1 MQIDLSGKLIIVTGT
16 FGTVGAAMVD
26 ALSRE
31 GAVVVAIDK
40 ASEAAAPRF
49 APSVHVF
56 AGIDTADSMATEW
69 VAGEVSS
76 LDIGVYGLLNVAGA
90 FRFET
95 VGDGSIATWDLLY
108 NVNLRTAVIASHT
121 FLPALRATARSTG
134 HARIVNIGA
143 NASQQ
148 AAKGMGAY
156 AASKAGVAKLTEA
169 LAAELSNDSI
179 TVNALLP
186 TVVDTPANRRDMP
199 NERFSAWVTPA
210 QLTDVALFILSER
223 SAAINGALLVVR
235 GGL

>member
-1 MQIDLSGKLIIVTGT
+1 MKIDLSGKLVIVTGA
-16 FGTVGAAMVD
+16 FGTVGASMVD

-31 GAVVVAIDK
+31 GAAVVAIDK
-40 ASEAAAPRF
+40 ASEPPATRF
-49 APSVHVF
+49 NPSVHVF
-56 AGIDTADSMATEW
+56 GGIDIADSASMERVRDE
-69 VAGEVSS
+69 VAS
-76 LDIGVYGLLNVAGA
+76 LGTPVYGLVNVAGA

-108 NVNLRTAVIASHT
+108 NVNLRTAVIASHA
-121 FLPALRATARSTG
+121 FLPALRATARTTG

-148 AAKGMGAY
+148 AGRGMGAY

-169 LAAELSNDSI
+169 LAAELSNDSV

-199 NERFSAWVTPA
+199 NEKFSAWVRPA
-210 QLTDVALFILSER
+210 QLADVALFLLSEH
-223 SAAINGALLVVR
+223 SAAVTGALLAVR

>member
-1 MQIDLSGKLIIVTGT
+1 MQIDLSGKLIIVTGA

-26 ALSRE
+26 ALSLE

-40 ASEAAAPRF
+40 APESAAPTF
-49 APSVHVF
+49 ASSVHVF
-56 AGIDTADSMATEW
+56 AGIDTADSTAIAR
-69 VAGEVSS
+69 VAEKVSS
-76 LDIGVYGLLNVAGA
+76 LGIGVYGLLNVAGA

-95 VGDGSIATWDLLY
+95 VGEGAIATWDFLY
-108 NVNLRTAVIASHT
+108 NVNLRTAVTASQA

-134 HARIVNIGA
+134 NARIVNIGA

-169 LAAELSNDSI
+169 LAAELSSDSI

-210 QLTDVALFILSER
+210 QLADVALFILSER

>member
-1 MQIDLSGKLIIVTGT
+1 MQIDLSGKLVIVTGA
-16 FGTVGAAMVD
+16 FGTVGASMVD

-40 ASEAAAPRF
+40 ASEPPATRF
-49 APSVHVF
+49 KPSVHLF
-56 AGIDTADSMATEW
+56 ADIDIADGAAMGR
-69 VAGEVSS
+69 VADEVSS
-76 LDIGVYGLLNVAGA
+76 LGIGVHGLVNVAGA

-108 NVNLRTAVIASHT
+108 HVNLRTAVIASHA

-148 AAKGMGAY
+148 AGRGMGAY

-169 LAAELSNDSI
+169 LAAELSSDSI

-199 NERFSAWVTPA
+199 NEKFSAWVTPA
-210 QLTDVALFILSER
+210 RLADIALFVLSEQ

>member
-1 MQIDLSGKLIIVTGT
+1 MQIDLGGKLVVVTGA
-16 FGTVGAAMVD
+16 FGAVGASMVD

-40 ASEAAAPRF
+40 ASAPPTRF
-49 APSVHVF
+49 QPSVHVF
-56 AGIDTADSMATEW
+56 AGTDIADSASIGR
-69 VAGEVSS
+69 VADEVSA
-76 LDIGVYGLLNVAGA
+76 LGIGVYGLVNVAGA

-108 NVNLRTAVIASHT
+108 SVNLRTAVIASHA

-148 AAKGMGAY
+148 AGRGMGAY

-169 LAAELSNDSI
+169 LAAELSSESI

-199 NERFSAWVTPA
+199 NEKFSAWVTPA
-210 QLTDVALFILSER
+210 QLTDVALFMLSER
-223 SAAINGALLVVR
+223 SAAITGALLVVR